1 MEDALRA
8 VVFRGMQ
15 IVGAFMSGFG
25 PARQI
30 LRRKQM
36 SAFRVTAD
44 LPRKAQ
50 IRRS

>member
-25 PARQI
+25 PVRQI

-44 LPRKAQ
+44 MRTKVK